1 MEGDE
6 LCISMVQGFERVLTY
21 VEEQLE
27 NDDADQTALKIF
39 TQEMNQCLQK
49 LWDSINPDDQWTPS
63 PVQITLYPKE
73 KEWDDG
79 EAVKLAEMAL
89 ESAK

>member
-21 VEEQLE
+21 VKEQLE
-27 NDDADQTALKIF
+27 NEDVDRTALQTF
-39 TQEMNQCLQK
+39 TQEMNQCLQN
-49 LWDSINPDDQWTPS
+49 LWDSIHPDEQWTPS

-73 KEWDDG
+73 KEWVDV
-79 EAVKLAEMAL
+79 ESVKLAEVAL
-89 ESAK
+89 ESAQ